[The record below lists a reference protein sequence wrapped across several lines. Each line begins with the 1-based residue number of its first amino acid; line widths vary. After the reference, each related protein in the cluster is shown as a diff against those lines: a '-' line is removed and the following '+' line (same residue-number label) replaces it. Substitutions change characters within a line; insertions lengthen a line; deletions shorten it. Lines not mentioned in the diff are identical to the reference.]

1 MGGDGISSVEPAS
14 FPTTELVKEMIYP
27 DVTKSLRKERVTCVL
42 F

>member
-1 MGGDGISSVEPAS
+1 MAGDGISSDEPAS
-14 FPTTELVKEMIYP
+14 SAITELVKEILYP